1 MADEGTVLIR
11 LFVHQVLTSTASINQ
26 SFVQIR
32 KGERECSREYLIT
45 MAQCE
50 AHHSPSIVYR
60 KAGSAPLSKNTPL
73 REIQCLQI
81 PNGDFKHLTK
91 KRFKDISCKRRW
103 PLAAC
108 EDVTDI
114 VRLISSDRIQLQT
127 HSHVH

>member
-1 MADEGTVLIR
+1 MVDEGMILIP

-60 KAGSAPLSKNTPL
+60 KAGSATLSKNTPL

-91 KRFKDISCKRRW
+91 KDLRIY
-103 PLAAC
+103 LASGGGHWQP
-108 EDVTDI
+108 
-114 VRLISSDRIQLQT
+114 VRMSLTLSG
-127 HSHVH
+127 